1 LAKLTGGL
9 CGGRVLIDAQIAA
22 LFVAEFVQKSAGLF
36 KKQQLTGLFCE
47 RDHSVVPQTPFEW
60 KAELGSAFNT
70 AYNAQL
76 GNVTYYVTSRDYGHP
91 AYLEVCDPREGLKRL
106 DLGNYHKIG
115 QAKQACE
122 RHYAA
127 GCDVSRAAKISR

>member
-1 LAKLTGGL
+1 MLAFRPIAVGILGNELEQRRLTPNNCGL
-9 CGGRVLIDAQIAA
+9 VISL
-22 LFVAEFVQKSAGLF
+22 
-36 KKQQLTGLFCE
+36 
-47 RDHSVVPQTPFEW
+47 VPQTPFEW

-91 AYLEVCDPREGLKRL
+91 AYLEVRDPRGGLKRL
-106 DLGNYHKIG
+106 DLGNYHKIE

-122 RHYAA
+122 RQFAA
-127 GCDVSRAAKISR
+127 GCDLGSAEKISRS